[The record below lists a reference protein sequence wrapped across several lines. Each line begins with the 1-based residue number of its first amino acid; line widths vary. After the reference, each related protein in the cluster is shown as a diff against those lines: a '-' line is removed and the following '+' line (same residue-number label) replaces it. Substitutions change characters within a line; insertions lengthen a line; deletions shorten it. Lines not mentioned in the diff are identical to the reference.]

1 MEETKDLNLQT
12 TVTNNKKPVT
22 AKKTVTAKKSTK
34 DKSAAS
40 KKPLKKTSS
49 DKSSS
54 KKQVKKGDS
63 KSTNDVK
70 KPIPNKP
77 LEKKENEDQKKD
89 TLSLDNGYTPVL
101 IDEQKIDHVAILKK
115 KMEAQKKLNE
125 KGLDD
130 VPQTKPIPKIS
141 FDNLDDDAKEED
153 FVIENKNLAQ
163 ELEKLREENKELL
176 NKINLLTDDNNV
188 KDERIIYLTNSITEN
203 KINEE
208 STLELESLR
217 SENAKLKE
225 SIRIRKE
232 IKEEKEKQ
240 NDVLEDDETSALEKI
255 SSDVRE
261 KGELLIRI
269 RVLNECISEK
279 EKALEEVES
288 DLDKLSEKDIVAEA
302 FTSQIKEIRKER
314 KDSINF
320 ANNDLE
326 SLASLVK
333 QAETKMI
340 AKREAYSE
348 KCKELEE
355 FEQSYAEK
363 HLNFT
368 EKENVLKIKSKIIAE
383 KDSLYVDVEGLEVSY
398 RKLVNRYKNRL
409 VQAEDRMKLLNEA
422 EANLINKYLEEL
434 KEAKIKQNEDYL
446 LTKEEKDAL
455 LLELEQLSSKLIVE
469 KSEYKFDDF
478 DINTLTMQYSL
489 VLSKINLANEKLK
502 ERKNIEYVLLKNEE
516 VIQKYYDAFKKRE
529 IAILNINENK
539 QRLASLKDDE
549 MANEKKMRLEI
560 LVEDDEEK
568 VDYYSKIINDTA
580 KNEKTIYYIKLIN
593 SISELEVALNEL
605 KHKEEVLKEKIDS
618 LKEQE

>member
-70 KPIPNKP
+70 KPIPNKQ

-208 STLELESLR
+208 NTLELESLR

-240 NDVLEDDETSALEKI
+240 NDVLEDDEASALEKI

-409 VQAEDRMKLLNEA
+409 IQAEDRMKLLNEA

>member
-54 KKQVKKGDS
+54 KKQVKKGES

-70 KPIPNKP
+70 KPIPNKQ

-141 FDNLDDDAKEED
+141 FENLDDDAKEED

-240 NDVLEDDETSALEKI
+240 NDVLEDDEASALEKI

-409 VQAEDRMKLLNEA
+409 IQAEDRMKLLNEA

>member
-208 STLELESLR
+208 NTLELESLR

-240 NDVLEDDETSALEKI
+240 NDVLEDDEASALEKI

-409 VQAEDRMKLLNEA
+409 IQAEDRMKLLNEA